1 MTNEIST
8 QNTSMLSPENF
19 EHYYRVAKMM
29 AASDMV
35 PKAYKGSPQNVLVAM
50 EFGASLGLVPLA
62 AVQNIAVINGRPA
75 LYGDALLAVVQ
86 GNPDYEWI
94 KETMVKDAAGEKVAR
109 CVIKRKDHDE
119 HTSEFSVA
127 DAKKASLWGKQGPW
141 SQFPERMLMM
151 RARAFAIRNTFAD
164 ALFGIRVVEE
174 VQDYRETK
182 DITPSRATADLKE
195 LIQKNKKTQLEPD
208 KPEAIDPDTGEI
220 IPDLM

>member
-1 MTNEIST
+1 MNQISIQT
-8 QNTSMLSPENF
+8 SKSMLSPENF

-94 KETMVKDAAGEKVAR
+94 KETMEKDNSGEKTAV
-109 CVIKRKDHDE
+109 CIIKRKNHDE
-119 HTSEFSVA
+119 HRVEFSVA

-141 SQFPERMLMM
+141 SQFPDRMLMM
-151 RARAFAIRNTFAD
+151 RARAFAIRNLFAD

-174 VQDYRETK
+174 VQDYRETRN
-182 DITPSRATADLKE
+182 ITPVNAKVELKA
-195 LIQKNKKTQLEPD
+195 LIDRNKKKVDNEPQVD
-208 KPEAIDPDTGEI
+208 PETGEVL
-220 IPDLM
+220 PEELQ